1 MTIKELAYTLYKID
15 WMRRIS
21 HDRILDFVKTY
32 YDDCKINH
40 AHGFHDDPSPLEALE
55 EFGFDG
61 ELYACEEKFL
71 ESEYLDK
78 QYMEYLLNEEQYKDY
93 LEDLEK

>member
-1 MTIKELAYTLYKID
+1 MSIKELAYTLYKLD

-21 HDRILDFVKTY
+21 YDMKRDFVLNY
-32 YDDCKINH
+32 YIDSKIV
-40 AHGFHDDPSPLEALE
+40 PSSSATLQETLE

-61 ELYACEEKFL
+61 ELYVCYEEFL

-78 QYMEYLLNEEQYKDY
+78 EYIEILLPREQYKEY
-93 LEDLEK
+93 LKDIEE